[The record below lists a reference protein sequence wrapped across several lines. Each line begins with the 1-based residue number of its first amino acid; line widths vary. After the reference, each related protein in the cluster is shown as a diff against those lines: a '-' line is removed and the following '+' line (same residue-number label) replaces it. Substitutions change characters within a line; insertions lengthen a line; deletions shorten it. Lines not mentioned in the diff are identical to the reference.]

1 MNDADENPMWAGL
14 ATLAGETGDRPVDL
28 ACRIAVPS
36 AGMTALIGPDVPA
49 GQVARFPT
57 WDAPHTLLAD
67 DEALAEA
74 VRSLG
79 IPVARPVSPY
89 AVRQWDEREAL
100 EGALHR
106 FRDHDERPWGMSA
119 YEPRTGVVLALG
131 LATVR
136 GLIGRLVREVAQS
149 GLVIDAR
156 QAQDL
161 RVFALDVLERG
172 RVVLVTREGVED
184 VRGPEVERVLGAVC
198 GG

>member
-1 MNDADENPMWAGL
+1 MNDADENPMWTGL
-14 ATLAGETGDRPVDL
+14 AALAGEMGDRPVDL
-28 ACRIAVPS
+28 ACRMAVPS
-36 AGMTALIGPDVPA
+36 ASMTTLIGDGVPA

-67 DEALAEA
+67 DEVLAEA

-131 LATVR
+131 VATVR
-136 GLIGRLVREVAQS
+136 GLLGRLVREVAQS

-156 QAQDL
+156 RPQDL
-161 RVFALDVLERG
+161 RVFALDAMERG
-172 RVVLVTREGVED
+172 RVVLATGEGVED
-184 VRGPEVERVLGAVC
+184 VRGSEVERVLGAVC

>member
-1 MNDADENPMWAGL
+1 MNEADENPMWTGL
-14 ATLAGETGDRPVDL
+14 ATLSGEIADRPVDL
-28 ACRIAVPS
+28 ACRMAVAAAS
-36 AGMTALIGPDVPA
+36 MTALIGEGVPA

-67 DEALAEA
+67 DETLAEA

-79 IPVARPVSPY
+79 IPVARPISPY

-100 EGALHR
+100 EGAMHR

-119 YEPRTGVVLALG
+119 YEPRTGVVIALG
-131 LATVR
+131 AATVSR
-136 GLIGRLVREVAQS
+136 LLGRLMREVAPS
-149 GLVIDAR
+149 GLVVDAR
-156 QAQDL
+156 RPHDL

-172 RVVLVTREGVED
+172 RVVLVTGERVED
-184 VRGPEVERVLGAVC
+184 VRGAETERVLNALC

>member
-1 MNDADENPMWAGL
+1 MNDADENPMWAPL
-14 ATLAGETGDRPVDL
+14 AVLAAAASTGAVDL
-28 ACRIAVPS
+28 ACRMAVPS
-36 AGMTALIGPDVPA
+36 ASMTALIGDDVPA

-74 VRSLG
+74 VRGLG

-100 EGALHR
+100 EGAMHR

-119 YEPRTGVVLALG
+119 YAPRTGVVLALG
-131 LATVR
+131 IATVR
-136 GLIGRLVREVAQS
+136 GLIGRLVREVAPS

-156 QAQDL
+156 QPEDL

-172 RVVLVTREGVED
+172 RVVFVTREGVED